1 MNKTYEVP
9 EKKVCTRCGT
19 PKIVKEFNLHHAKI
33 KGNSKYRGECKD
45 CQKLWR
51 QENKHITAKA
61 GMLYRVRH
69 AEEIRRKKAEY
80 LSNPEN
86 LERHRAYAREYGRK
100 NPQRARD
107 RLFKKYGIT
116 AQQYDEMFQNQNGGC
131 AICGKEKNGKK
142 MNFVIDHDH
151 LTGNVRALLCTQC
164 NAGIG
169 NFMDS
174 PSLLRQAA
182 TYLESFG

>member
-1 MNKTYEVP
+1 MET
-9 EKKVCTRCGT
+9 KVCKTCGME
-19 PKIVKEFNLHHAKI
+19 KSVLEFNLHHNVWTA
-33 KGNSKYRGECKD
+33 SKYRGQCKI
-45 CQKLWR
+45 CQRSARNRPK
-51 QENKHITAKA
+51 EKA
-61 GMLYRVRH
+61 RGKIYREEH
-69 AEEIRRKKAEY
+69 AEEIRRKKKEY

-86 LERHRAYAREYGRK
+86 IEKSRAYAREYHRK
-100 NPQRARD
+100 NPQRQRD

-116 AQQYDEMFQNQNGGC
+116 AQQYDEMLLSQNGGC

-142 MNFVIDHDH
+142 MNFVIDHNH

>member
-1 MNKTYEVP
+1 MET
-9 EKKVCTRCGT
+9 KVCKTCGI
-19 PKIVKEFNLHHAKI
+19 PKSVLEFNLHHARI
-33 KGNSKYRGECKD
+33 STASKYRGECKL
-45 CQKLWR
+45 CQSKSRDKEKAKIRGLEYRKL
-51 QENKHITAKA
+51 
-61 GMLYRVRH
+61 H
-69 AEEIRRKKAEY
+69 AEEIRQKKAVY

-86 LERHRAYAREYGRK
+86 LEKNRTYAREYGRK

-116 AQQYDEMFQNQNGGC
+116 AQQYDEMFQKQNGGC

-142 MNFVIDHDH
+142 MNFVIDHNH

-182 TYLESFG
+182 VYLEGFNP